1 MYDDLF
7 EKDPKMQRIRA
18 ESKAEGE
25 AEGEARGEVRGKAE
39 GLQIA
44 LVTVIEQR
52 FPPLTELVQK
62 KIKRIDKPDALRL
75 LLKGITAAPDEAS
88 ARLLLELLVA

>member
-18 ESKAEGE
+18 ESKAEGK
-25 AEGEARGEVRGKAE
+25 ARGEAE
-39 GLQIA
+39 GLQLA
-44 LVTVIEQR
+44 LVTVVEER
-52 FPPLTELVQK
+52 FPPLAELVQK
-62 KIKRIDKPDALRL
+62 KITRIDKPDALRL